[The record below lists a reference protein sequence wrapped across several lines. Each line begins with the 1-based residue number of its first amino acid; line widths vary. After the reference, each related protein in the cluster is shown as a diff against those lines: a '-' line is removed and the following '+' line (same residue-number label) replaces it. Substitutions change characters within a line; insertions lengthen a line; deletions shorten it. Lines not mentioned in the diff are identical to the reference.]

1 GHAPRPG
8 ACPDARR
15 RLSLVAGGTAARRHG
30 DARAPRAR
38 NVREGPSRSRPL
50 RRDGR
55 PVSRLAAGA
64 AQARRAL
71 HPCRDR
77 RVRGAGPRLV
87 RGRVGWLGGHLRPPA
102 RGRALR
108 PQSRRR
114 PRERR
119 PVLPPPLVLSPL
131 LLPAAP
137 SGDRVALDAT
147 GGAGPLAALAP
158 GTLSRSPGAV
168 PAVLDAGADTRLHT
182 RGVEAALLSSSVAPS
197 ARAPHS
203 AAARAPPH

>member
-1 GHAPRPG
+1 ACAPP
-8 ACPDARR
+8 
-15 RLSLVAGGTAARRHG
+15 AA
-30 DARAPRAR
+30 DSPE
-38 NVREGPSRSRPL
+38 VPSRSRLL
-50 RRDGR
+50 RRDVC
-55 PVSRLAAGA
+55 PFARLAARA
-64 AQARRAL
+64 AQAGRAL
-71 HPCRDR
+71 HACRDR
-77 RVRGAGPRLV
+77 RVRGAGLRLV
-87 RGRVGWLGGHLRPPA
+87 RGRRGWLGAHLRPAA

-158 GTLSRSPGAV
+158 GTL
-168 PAVLDAGADTRLHT
+168 
-182 RGVEAALLSSSVAPS
+182 
-197 ARAPHS
+197 
-203 AAARAPPH
+203 